1 MRAYPVKSGSAG
13 TVRAIRRAPSSPIP
27 LPLALAAALL
37 AGCGG
42 GGAGVSTDD
51 STPSDFAIQAD
62 GLCVEAQAQ
71 LTGATDVGF
80 PDDRGQALELA
91 RKSVPIQTDLLAE
104 LDSIDPPDDQRGEWQ
119 RFLRVRRETL
129 TLNRELVV
137 ALENGADDAA
147 MQLGAEVDGLG
158 DRSRALASALGLRSC
173 AGVLPRAA
181 KEDIAAVITRVET
194 VADPLVCSEAFT
206 DSYLERLAGRGN
218 PVAACVRRFSRVAPA
233 LASVV
238 ERVSGTGPAATAR
251 STPTGGEYDGQR
263 LTYSLV
269 KVGSSWRINGMRRDD
284 DG

>member
-1 MRAYPVKSGSAG
+1 MDSRSAG
-13 TVRAIRRAPSSPIP
+13 TVGHIRRALSNLVPAC
-27 LPLALAAALL
+27 LALLAALV

-71 LTGATDVGF
+71 LTGATEIGF
-80 PDDRGQALELA
+80 PADRGQALELA
-91 RKSVPIQTDLLAE
+91 QKVVPIQADLLAE

-129 TLNRELVV
+129 SLNRELVI
-137 ALENGADDAA
+137 ALENERDDAA
-147 MQLGAEVDGLG
+147 RRLGAQVEELG
-158 DRSRALASALGLRSC
+158 DRSRALASALGLRAC

-181 KEDIAAVITRVET
+181 RADIEAVITRVET
-194 VADPLVCSEAFT
+194 GADPLVCSEAFT
-206 DSYLERLAGRGN
+206 ESFLERFAGRGN

-238 ERVSGTGPAATAR
+238 ESVRGTGPAATAR
-251 STPTGGEYDGQR
+251 STPTGGEYDGEW

-269 KVGSSWRINGMRRDD
+269 KLGSSWRINGMRRDD
-284 DG
+284 DR

>member
-1 MRAYPVKSGSAG
+1 MDSRSAG
-13 TVRAIRRAPSSPIP
+13 TVGRIRRALSSPVAAC
-27 LPLALAAALL
+27 LALVAALV

-71 LTGATDVGF
+71 LTGATEIGF
-80 PDDRGQALELA
+80 PADRRQALELA
-91 RKSVPIQTDLLAE
+91 EKVVPIQADLLVE

-129 TLNRELVV
+129 SLNRELAI
-137 ALENGADDAA
+137 ALENERDDAA
-147 MQLGAEVDGLG
+147 RELGAQVEELG
-158 DRSRALASALGLRSC
+158 DRSRALASALGLRGC

-181 KEDIAAVITRVET
+181 RADIEAVITRVET
-194 VADPLVCSEAFT
+194 VADPLVCAEAFT
-206 DSYLERLAGRGN
+206 ESYLERFAGRGN

-238 ERVSGTGPAATAR
+238 ESVRGTGPAATAR
-251 STPTGGEYDGQR
+251 SIPTGGEYDGEW

-269 KVGSSWRINGMRRDD
+269 KLGSSWRINGMRRDD
-284 DG
+284 DR

>member
-1 MRAYPVKSGSAG
+1 MDGRSTG
-13 TVRAIRRAPSSPIP
+13 TVGAIRRAPSSPVP
-27 LPLALAAALL
+27 VLPALLAALI

-51 STPSDFAIQAD
+51 STPSDFANQAD

-71 LTGATDVGF
+71 LTGATDIGF
-80 PDDRGQALELA
+80 PADRKQALELA
-91 RKSVPIQTDLLAE
+91 QKSVPIQTDLLAE

-119 RFLRVRRETL
+119 RFLRVGREAL
-129 TLNRELVV
+129 TLNRELVL
-137 ALENGADDAA
+137 ALENEADRTATR
-147 MQLGAEVDGLG
+147 LGAEVDGLG
-158 DRSRALASALGLRSC
+158 DRSRALASALGLRAC

-181 KEDIAAVITRVET
+181 QEDIEAVITRVET

-206 DSYLERLAGRGN
+206 ESYLERFAGRGN
-218 PVAACVRRFSRVAPA
+218 PVSACVRRFSRVAPA

-238 ERVSGTGPAATAR
+238 ERVSGAGPAATAR

-269 KVGSSWRINGMRRDD
+269 KLGSSWRINGMRRDN